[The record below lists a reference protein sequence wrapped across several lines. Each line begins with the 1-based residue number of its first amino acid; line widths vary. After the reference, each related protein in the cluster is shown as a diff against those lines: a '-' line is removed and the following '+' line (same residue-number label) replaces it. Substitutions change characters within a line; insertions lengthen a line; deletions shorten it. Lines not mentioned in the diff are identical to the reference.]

1 MNKYIYVLIFVSVFI
16 AGQVYAQKIKI
27 TAHRGASGMAPEN
40 TIASVLKA
48 AELKADY
55 AEIDVQETKD
65 SVLIVIHDGNFKRTT
80 GVDKNVWETTYDE
93 VEKLDAGSS
102 FSEKFKGEH
111 IPLFETIL
119 DSAKGRIML
128 NIELKDNGHQQ
139 KLAER
144 VIAAVEKKRMSSQVI
159 ITSFNRALIK
169 KVRAMDKNLKVGYIF
184 SVYPPDEDVFKA
196 DIDIL
201 SMGYKLINEET
212 VRKANESG
220 KKILAWT
227 VNKPEDMERLS
238 KFRIHSI
245 VTNYPDKLQEIL
257 KK

>member
-1 MNKYIYVLIFVSVFI
+1 
-16 AGQVYAQKIKI
+16 
-27 TAHRGASGMAPEN
+27 
-40 TIASVLKA
+40 
-48 AELKADY
+48 
-55 AEIDVQETKD
+55 
-65 SVLIVIHDGNFKRTT
+65 
-80 GVDKNVWETTYDE
+80 VDKNVWETAYDE
-93 VEKLDAGSS
+93 VKKLDAGSS
-102 FSEKFKGEH
+102 FSEKFKGE
-111 IPLFETIL
+111 PVPCFETLL
-119 DSAKGRIML
+119 DSVKGKIKL

-144 VIAAVEKKRMSSQVI
+144 VVAAVEKKGMTSQVI

-169 KVRAMDKNLKVGYIF
+169 KVRALDKDLKVGYIF
-184 SVYPPDEDVFKA
+184 SVYPADEDVFKA

-201 SMGYKLINEET
+201 SMGYKLVNEES

-245 VTNYPDKLQEIL
+245 VTNYPDKLQEML